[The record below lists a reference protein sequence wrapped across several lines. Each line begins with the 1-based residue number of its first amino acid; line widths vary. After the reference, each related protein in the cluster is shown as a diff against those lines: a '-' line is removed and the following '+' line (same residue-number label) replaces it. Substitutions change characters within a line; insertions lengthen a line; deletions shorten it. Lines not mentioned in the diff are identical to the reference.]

1 MTGIRKS
8 GDGAGMQSRAFSS
21 GCFLSVGNVPPCS
34 EKCIVCAGFRG
45 EPRGIPTTPCC
56 CVLRCACSPTG
67 TTQKENV
74 FEYLNYSVLLLLK
87 SRFAS
92 VLEKMNVDM
101 LLNKKMV
108 ACHFV
113 SIPPSPKGLF
123 PLSQGYGTQ
132 GSPGEPRTSPGS
144 LEQEE
149 EEEMLCG

>member
-1 MTGIRKS
+1 M
-8 GDGAGMQSRAFSS
+8 
-21 GCFLSVGNVPPCS
+21 
-34 EKCIVCAGFRG
+34 
-45 EPRGIPTTPCC
+45 
-56 CVLRCACSPTG
+56 
-67 TTQKENV
+67 
-74 FEYLNYSVLLLLK
+74 LLLLK
-87 SRFAS
+87 SGFAS

-113 SIPPSPKGLF
+113 SIPRSPKGLF

-132 GSPGEPRTSPGS
+132 GSPGEPRTSPSS